1 MSENNQT
8 VDNQELDDEIA
19 EDEPKQEKPVK
30 NVLLDLN
37 DGKVYRSDKTV
48 KEKFK
53 DSKLRAIEA
62 FKQGQID
69 PEFRVVRMA
78 NGKFRCYKR
87 KVPLVQD
94 PINVNQIQP
103 NVRNVQ
109 VIDETAS
116 EPVVKS
122 KASKAH
128 DPFSDIVYYN
138 MSNPITKNK
147 SSNKAHNPFNDIV
160 YYNLSGQIS
169 EQLNKRLDAVNAEI
183 ERLRHKNS
191 KLKNKYKSLK
201 QAIYITE
208 EEEHDEQPQE
218 TQHEEQEQIQPQ
230 QIPVQQIQPQP
241 MPQPQQLRRVP
252 AMNFNRFFN

>member
-1 MSENNQT
+1 MTENSET
-8 VDNQELDDEIA
+8 IDKQELDEEMT
-19 EDEPKQEKPVK
+19 EDEPNKEKPVK
-30 NVLLDLN
+30 NTVLDLN

-48 KEKFK
+48 KEQFK

-87 KVPLVQD
+87 KTPLVQE
-94 PINVNQIQP
+94 PINVNQIRP

-109 VIDETAS
+109 VIDETAP
-116 EPVVKS
+116 EPIVRPKTP
-122 KASKAH
+122 KPH

-138 MSNPITKNK
+138 MTN
-147 SSNKAHNPFNDIV
+147 
-160 YYNLSGQIS
+160 QIS

-183 ERLRHKNS
+183 ERLRNKNS

-201 QAIYITE
+201 QAIFITE
-208 EEEHDEQPQE
+208 EEEHDEEPQPQE
-218 TQHEEQEQIQPQ
+218 TPHEEQPHEQPQ
-230 QIPVQQIQPQP
+230 PVQQVQQMPVQQPQSF
-241 MPQPQQLRRVP
+241 RRAP
-252 AMNFNRFFN
+252 TINFDRFFN

>member
-1 MSENNQT
+1 MTENSET
-8 VDNQELDDEIA
+8 IDKQELDEEMT
-19 EDEPKQEKPVK
+19 EDEPNKEKPVK
-30 NVLLDLN
+30 NTVLDLN

-48 KEKFK
+48 KEQFK

-87 KVPLVQD
+87 KVPLTPD

-109 VIDETAS
+109 IVDDGTA
-116 EPVVKS
+116 EPVVKP

-128 DPFSDIVYYN
+128 DPFS
-138 MSNPITKNK
+138 
-147 SSNKAHNPFNDIV
+147 DIV

-218 TQHEEQEQIQPQ
+218 TKHEEQEQIPVQQIQPQ
-230 QIPVQQIQPQP
+230 QMPVQQIQPQP